1 VRVLNGVTATF
12 VSLVA
17 GPAIADDGRIAFR
30 GRVEFPQDGGTE
42 RRDGLFLVAGNQIRS
57 VALAG
62 DTSPLGLPFFRFRD
76 LDLAVDSQLT
86 FVGTLGA
93 DAEQAR
99 GLFVSDGQTIRT
111 VAVEGESLG
120 GQLEALSGSPSIDRR
135 GAVTQLARVVTG
147 GTPVGAV
154 LLGTPGNLQV
164 IAQAGA
170 TGPAGGVFR
179 SFGRPA
185 IARDGTVA
193 FRATFEAGTGGV
205 PGFYLAEGTSLA
217 PYLSVGDL
225 APADIG
231 GRFVS
236 FNQRI
241 SLNDADSLAFIA
253 SVGGGN
259 RSNALFLAAPT
270 TLAIKRFKMR
280 TGTTTKPDRLSMKLV
295 MNAGSLGADLD
306 PSRSRVTLTLRDA
319 GAADFSVSAPPGS
332 FKGRRRSFTYS
343 QRPTLKK
350 MKLRVTRSGT
360 IKATVKALSE
370 ITGGGLFPL
379 EPPITVELEIA
390 DVSAQ
395 GSANCIVGT
404 RRTKCR

>member
-1 VRVLNGVTATF
+1 
-12 VSLVA
+12 
-17 GPAIADDGRIAFR
+17 
-30 GRVEFPQDGGTE
+30 
-42 RRDGLFLVAGNQIRS
+42 
-57 VALAG
+57 
-62 DTSPLGLPFFRFRD
+62 
-76 LDLAVDSQLT
+76 
-86 FVGTLGA
+86 
-93 DAEQAR
+93 
-99 GLFVSDGQTIRT
+99 
-111 VAVEGESLG
+111 
-120 GQLEALSGSPSIDRR
+120 
-135 GAVTQLARVVTG
+135 
-147 GTPVGAV
+147 
-154 LLGTPGNLQV
+154 V

-193 FRATFEAGTGGV
+193 FRATFETGTGGV
-205 PGFYLAEGTSLA
+205 PGFFLAEGTSLA

-253 SVGGGN
+253 SVGGGD

-295 MNAGSLGADLD
+295 MNAGSLAADLD

-332 FKGRRRSFTYS
+332 FKGRRRSFSYS
-343 QRPTLKK
+343 QRPTRKK
-350 MKLRVTRSGT
+350 LKLRVSRGGT
-360 IKATVKALSE
+360 INATVKALTE